1 LAKRDNFYGGRT
13 LEFTSFSP
21 SVCCV
26 NPWLCQLKNNTV
38 NIANVVVLKIG
49 FMGVSSKLIKINQN

>member
-1 LAKRDNFYGGRT
+1 M
-13 LEFTSFSP
+13 EFTSFSP
-21 SVCCV
+21 SVCCA

-38 NIANVVVLKIG
+38 NIANVVVFKIG